1 MEFALCRWHLQQKQI
16 LSQVRKLQPD
26 DQEFIFYRGD
36 SLWQPVTFN
45 RHLKKC
51 CDELGI
57 EYRSSH
63 KLRFSTA
70 SIMYKNGM
78 EDTEL
83 QKLLG
88 HTTLSM
94 TRHYLC
100 NTLPTKRLQIK
111 WPLSLV
117 KGIATIL
124 LTYWESYEWLFAQT
138 TTLQNIFLREITE
151 AKDLID
157 PQIFYMYAWISN
169 IHCHW

>member
-1 MEFALCRWHLQQKQI
+1 MLFIIHLGGYLIDIRIKGLKWADIDGDFIRIQRFIDDKNRVINSIKGNTADGIRSMPLTPATKAI

-36 SLWQPVTFN
+36 SPLATVTFN

-100 NTLPTKRLQIK
+100 NITSTEETASKM
-111 WPLSLV
+111 
-117 KGIATIL
+117 AAIL
-124 LTYWESYEWLFAQT
+124 G
-138 TTLQNIFLREITE
+138 
-151 AKDLID
+151 
-157 PQIFYMYAWISN
+157 
-169 IHCHW
+169 